1 MPTSTQPSPSHA
13 CVLVVPPLLQGA
25 SIIRPGKQQSR
36 RAGSPST
43 TRSLRVALAR
53 NTLCVVLVWVSMAG
67 GCRQQPAA
75 RRMAGGSSLLLA
87 ALAKGPA
94 AGGDGDIDWRGGVF
108 QPCADVRQNL
118 RTPLVWVSMAGGCWQ
133 QPALRRMAGAAVS
146 FQPRPR
152 RCGRW
157 RQWRHRLT
165 RWHVPAVCRSVCQNL
180 CGATRVLAAIFVCSL
195 SPDFCCALWP
205 RFPFKGSID
214 GSRICLC
221 VCVCVCALS
230 PMCKKVR
237 QFFAHIPTWT
247 HTPVHTTTAVL
258 TLPAITVSHHSQQ
271 THS

>member
-25 SIIRPGKQQSR
+25 SIPRPGKQQSR
-36 RAGSPST
+36 RARSRST
-43 TRSLRVALAR
+43 PRSMFVWRW
-53 NTLCVVLVWVSMAG
+53 NSHLCV
-67 GCRQQPAA
+67 
-75 RRMAGGSSLLLA
+75 LA
-87 ALAKGPA
+87 LS
-94 AGGDGDIDWRGGVF
+94 R
-108 QPCADVRQNL
+108 
-118 RTPLVWVSMAGGCWQ
+118 AGGCWQ

-214 GSRICLC
+214 GSRACLC

-258 TLPAITVSHHSQQ
+258 TLPAITVSKFIHNEGS
-271 THS
+271 SF

>member
-25 SIIRPGKQQSR
+25 SIPRPGKQQSR
-36 RAGSPST
+36 RARSRST
-43 TRSLRVALAR
+43 PRSMFVWRW
-53 NTLCVVLVWVSMAG
+53 NSHLCV
-67 GCRQQPAA
+67 
-75 RRMAGGSSLLLA
+75 LA
-87 ALAKGPA
+87 LS
-94 AGGDGDIDWRGGVF
+94 R
-108 QPCADVRQNL
+108 
-118 RTPLVWVSMAGGCWQ
+118 AGGCWQ

-195 SPDFCCALWP
+195 SPDFCCAQWP

-214 GSRICLC
+214 GSRVWIAS
-221 VCVCVCALS
+221 VCVFVCVLCLPCAKRCANFSHTS
-230 PMCKKVR
+230 P
-237 QFFAHIPTWT
+237 HGHT
-247 HTPVHTTTAVL
+247 HQC
-258 TLPAITVSHHSQQ
+258 TLPLQSLPCQPSQSVITVSKLIHNEGS
-271 THS
+271 SF